1 MDKKIN
7 LSQLADLL
15 AQQGGMTKGASEQ
28 FVKVFF
34 EIISS
39 KVLEEGLVKVKGFG
53 SFKLLQMEDRESINV
68 NTGERF
74 IIEGHQKISFSPDTE
89 LKERINRPFEAFE
102 IVEITEEQA
111 NELVEVE
118 TSSAAEPATDNESG
132 SSETVETQQENVTS
146 EEISKKGEESQEEIT
161 RKEEIIQ
168 PQVRDIT
175 QKGITR
181 FFLRFLVW
189 LFSLLLVL
197 TVGLYLLWPIVGDRL
212 TDTINRYFPNI
223 NPVQVF
229 DKKSTPQ
236 VNTQPRSIRTTVNET
251 AISSSKETE
260 VVMNRETAVEPLT
273 GIVNAD
279 TNTVQQPVVVNAATA
294 YDSVQTIVLCK
305 EDQEKKLGLFTESD
319 TVNFRIIGR
328 LAEHKIQNGET
339 MVKLAFRYYGT
350 KKLWPYIAKYN
361 KIKGVNDLAIGQII
375 YIPRLDAK

>member
-34 EIISS
+34 EIISN

-74 IIEGHQKISFSPDTE
+74 IIEGHQKISFTPDTE
-89 LKERINRPFEAFE
+89 LKERINKPFEAFE

-111 NELVEVE
+111 NELSEVE
-118 TSSAAEPATDNESG
+118 TSSAAEPVTDDETGG
-132 SSETVETQQENVTS
+132 SQTFEIQEETVR
-146 EEISKKGEESQEEIT
+146 EEK
-161 RKEEIIQ
+161 IQ
-168 PQVRDIT
+168 PQVKDIT

-189 LFSLLLVL
+189 LFSLLLVV
-197 TVGLYLLWPIVGDRL
+197 TVGLYLLWPMVGDRL
-212 TDTINRYFPNI
+212 TDTINRHFPNI
-223 NPVQVF
+223 NPVQIF
-229 DKKSTPQ
+229 NRKSTPQ
-236 VNTQPRSIRTTVNET
+236 VNTQPRPIQTTVNET
-251 AISSSKETE
+251 AISPSKETD
-260 VVMNRETAVEPLT
+260 VANIGTAVEPFAGIVKADT
-273 GIVNAD
+273 NIVHPSVIVNA
-279 TNTVQQPVVVNAATA
+279 THA
-294 YDSVQTIVLCK
+294 YDSVQTIVLGK
-305 EDQEKKLGLFTESD
+305 EDQEKELGLFTESD
-319 TVNFRIIGR
+319 TVKFRVIGR

-339 MVKLAFRYYGT
+339 MVKLSFRYYGT

-361 KIKGVNDLAIGQII
+361 NIKGANDLAIGQIL